1 MGPSLPGPGTPEDW
15 TRTWMRLISTAR
27 RRRHRSPVRPSR
39 ILPIDPLAAILNTVR
54 DRVVGRSRTFRL
66 WGRDVTLTLDD
77 VSITGSDLARSV
89 GQFGNIHIVTRD
101 IHWDVSR
108 IERLEF
114 RARNVHV
121 RPGMPPTLVAAPV
134 SWELWAAPSVVAGWL
149 ADVAPTHGLEFVE
162 GTPLVRLPKAPSWL
176 RLEVRPSAEGRS
188 IRLECIA
195 PPYQVTSPTDSSA
208 RPHRA
213 LSATARSGRAQFS
226 RDIPRQ
232 DHHAWSDPR
241 VATIGVAER
250 SAEDCLP
257 CCVRAMGASR
267 FDQVSGA

>member
-15 TRTWMRLISTAR
+15 TRTWMRLISTASSAASSIA
-27 RRRHRSPVRPSR
+27 SPASR

-134 SWELWAAPSVVAGWL
+134 SWELWAAPSVIAGWL

-195 PPYQVTSPTDSSA
+195 LRIRSRRLPIHLPDHTVPLPLLPDQAVLSSVETFPDKIIMRGLIHEWQRSVSQSDLQRLLA
-208 RPHRA
+208 RLRA
-213 LSATARSGRAQFS
+213 RDGR
-226 RDIPRQ
+226 IE
-232 DHHAWSDPR
+232 
-241 VATIGVAER
+241 I
-250 SAEDCLP
+250 
-257 CCVRAMGASR
+257 
-267 FDQVSGA
+267 